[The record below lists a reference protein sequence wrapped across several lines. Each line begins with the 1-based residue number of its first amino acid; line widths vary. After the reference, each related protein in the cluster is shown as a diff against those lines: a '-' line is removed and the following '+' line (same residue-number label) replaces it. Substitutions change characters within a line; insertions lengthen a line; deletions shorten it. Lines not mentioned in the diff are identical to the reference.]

1 MLLVTNESGARF
13 PSDIPF
19 PEAIEAGGS
28 CFGSEVDVWRGKSN
42 VAHPTF
48 SVEAAIGFFS

>member
-48 SVEAAIGFFS
+48 SVEEAIGFFS